1 MNEYDSQRMAQ
12 VLQQDYRLTIA
23 PEEADVI
30 LINTCS
36 IRKKPENKVYSLV
49 GRYKCLKDKK
59 PDLIIGVGGCV
70 AQQEGQRIL
79 ERMPYVDLV
88 FGPQAIH
95 RLPRMLEDLSRNK
108 TARIC
113 ATPMEKD
120 FEIPSI
126 KGPLPDSS
134 MVRTFVTIMQG
145 CDNFC
150 TYCIVPFVRGRETS
164 RPPGAILEEIRRV
177 VSEGIKE
184 VTLLG
189 QNVNSYG
196 KKNKEFPDFAE
207 LLRLADRIDGLRR
220 LRFTT
225 SHPKDLSES
234 LINCFGQLETLCE
247 HLHLPVQS
255 GSSRVL
261 KRMNRRYDRT
271 GYLTKVERLRKA
283 CPDISLTTDLIVGF
297 PGESER
303 DFQDTLSLLKIVEYD
318 QIFAFK
324 YSPRPGTRAAEFEDQ
339 IDEEE
344 KSRRLAEVLDLQ
356 REIGSKRFKALENT
370 VQEVLIESADQ
381 TGLKGRTRGNHVVHL
396 KGNKNLVG
404 KLVMIRIDK
413 AGSHSL
419 QGSIIPNHALQLPNK

>member
-12 VLQQDYRLTIA
+12 ILQKDYRLTIA

-36 IRKKPENKVYSLV
+36 IREKPENKVYSLV
-49 GRYKCLKDKK
+49 GRYRRLKNKR

-79 ERMPYVDLV
+79 DRMPYVDLV
-88 FGPQAIH
+88 FGPQAIY
-95 RLPRMLEDLSRNK
+95 RLPKMLRDLSRDK
-108 TARIC
+108 STRIC
-113 ATPMEKD
+113 ATPMEND
-120 FEIPSI
+120 FEIPSPEA
-126 KGPLPDSS
+126 PLPNPGT
-134 MVRTFVTIMQG
+134 VRTFVTIMQG

-164 RPPGAILEEIRRV
+164 RPPGAILEEIRQV
-177 VSEGIKE
+177 VSEGVKE

-196 KKNKEFPDFAE
+196 KKNVNFPDFAG
-207 LLRLADRIDGLRR
+207 LLRLADGIDGLRR

-225 SHPKDLSES
+225 SHPKDLSDA
-234 LINCFGQLETLCE
+234 LINCFGRLETLCE

-261 KRMNRRYDRT
+261 KRMNRHYDRD
-271 GYLTKVERLRKA
+271 GYLDKVERLRKA
-283 CPDISLTTDLIVGF
+283 CPEISLTTDLIVGF

-324 YSPRPGTRAAEFEDQ
+324 YSPRPGTRAAEFDDQ
-339 IDEEE
+339 IEEEE

-356 REIGSKRFKALENT
+356 KKIGFKRFKALENT
-370 VQEVLIESADQ
+370 IQEVLIESVDQ
-381 TGLKGRTRGNHVVHL
+381 AGLKGRTRGNHVVHL
-396 KGNKNLVG
+396 EGNKNLVG
-404 KLVMIRIDK
+404 KLIRIRIDR
-413 AGSHSL
+413 AGNHSL
-419 QGSIIPNHALQLPNK
+419 RGSTI